1 MKKIKL
7 SIFLLGCAS
16 LFASCNEFLDKYPDN
31 RMELRTPSDVSKLVA
46 SAYPEAY
53 PAYLLEMYSD
63 NTDEQV
69 NETWSSLDRFQD
81 QAYAWEE
88 VTETNSPD
96 VPQRLWNASYTAVA
110 TANAAIEFI
119 GKQSNQDA
127 YQGQLGEAKLCRA
140 YAMFQL
146 ANVFCR
152 AYNPNTAAQELGL
165 PYPLTVENDPRTK
178 YQRGTL
184 AELYANI
191 EKDLTEGMALI
202 GENTYQQPKFHFTS
216 AAANA
221 FAARFYL
228 YARQYD
234 KAVQH
239 ADAVLG
245 SDPAAMLRDWEAWRK
260 LGSQNDVQPN
270 DYVRSSKSTNLLLLT
285 GMSMWGYV
293 SRPVNIGSKYAHG
306 RFISQN
312 ETLESTG
319 PWGAGAVALNYMVT
333 SSSNV
338 SKVAVLK
345 IPLQLDQYNPQAKTG
360 VPYGEFSAF
369 NADETL
375 LVRAEAKA
383 LLGQYD
389 AAVADINVFL
399 KAFVRSEA
407 KANEATRVLTLAG
420 IQKFYNALRYY
431 TPTQPTVKKQFH
443 TDFTIEATTQE
454 PLLQCILHLRR
465 IVTMHEGLR
474 MQDIKRYGMTIFR
487 RRINLS
493 NQVESVTD
501 SMTASDPRQ
510 AVQIPQDVITAG
522 LQANPRP

>member
-1 MKKIKL
+1 MKKINL
-7 SIFLLGCAS
+7 SILLLGCSA

-31 RMELRTPSDVSKLVA
+31 RMELRNANDVSQLVA
-46 SAYPEAY
+46 SAYPDAY

-69 NETWSSLDRFQD
+69 NETWSAIDRFQD
-81 QAYAWEE
+81 QAYAWDEI
-88 VTETNSPD
+88 TETTVPD
-96 VPQRLWNASYTAVA
+96 VPQRLWNASYTAAA
-110 TANAAIEFI
+110 TANAAIDFI
-119 GKQSNQDA
+119 EKQRDQSQ

-140 YAMFQL
+140 FAIFQL
-146 ANVFCR
+146 ANIFCR

-165 PYPLTVENDPRTK
+165 PYPTSVESDPRTR
-178 YQRGTL
+178 YERGTL

-191 EKDLTEGMALI
+191 EKDLTEGLALI
-202 GENTYQQPKFHFTS
+202 GSNIYQQPKFHFTPT
-216 AAANA
+216 AAHA

-228 YARQYD
+228 YARQYE
-234 KAVQH
+234 KAIEH

-245 SDPAAMLRDWEAWRK
+245 SDPTSMLRDWDAWRR

-270 DYVRSSKSTNLLLLT
+270 DYVRSSKNTNLLLLT

-319 PWGAGAVALNYMVT
+319 PWGASGSVLNYMVT

-345 IPLQLDQYNPQAKTG
+345 IPLQLDQYNAQSRSG

-383 LLGQYD
+383 LLGRYD
-389 AAVADINVFL
+389 EAVADVNQFL
-399 KAFVRSEA
+399 SVFVRRD
-407 KANEATRVLTLAG
+407 ATGAGVTRQLTLDG
-420 IQKFYNALRYY
+420 IRTFYRNLRYY
-431 TPTQPTVKKQFH
+431 TPLQPTVKKQFH
-443 TDFTIEATTQE
+443 TDFAIEANTQE

-465 IVTMHEGLR
+465 IVTIHEGLR
-474 MQDIKRYGMTIFR
+474 MQDVKRYGMTIYR
-487 RRINLS
+487 RRVNL
-493 NQVESVTD
+493 NNAVESVTD
-501 SMTASDPRQ
+501 SLTASDPRQ
-510 AVQIPQDVITAG
+510 AVQLPQDVITAG
-522 LQANPRP
+522 LQANPRR